1 MRTSRL
7 ATTCL
12 ALALL
17 TACGPSDTGQDA
29 AGASSPSGSRPTSPT
44 PSAHHPGGR
53 TRLEPAAAFLPPEA
67 AAAAELPGWRVDQA
81 YEPAAGPL
89 LDPCGGDPFPRAD
102 DVAASG
108 ERALG
113 SQREAGGSELVQEV
127 FRYSS
132 SEAAADALAAYA
144 AAVER
149 CPDRASP
156 QSPEGY
162 TERHSAVEQTEGGG
176 VRQLLVR
183 RQPCLPEG
191 RCPAH
196 FSSYLLAAQAGDGL
210 TVAAYAI
217 GEDGDPEADARALL
231 VAVAERLAAAV
242 R

>member
-1 MRTSRL
+1 MQTSRP
-7 ATTCL
+7 ATACL

-17 TACGPSDTGQDA
+17 TACGSSGTGQEA
-29 AGASSPSGSRPTSPT
+29 AGTPSPAGSRPTSPPT
-44 PSAHHPGGR
+44 AATQAAGPGW
-53 TRLEPAAAFLPPEA
+53 EPAAAFLPPEA
-67 AAAAELPGWRVDQA
+67 AGSAELLGWQVDQA

-89 LDPCGGDPFPRAD
+89 LDPCGADPFPLAD
-102 DVAASG
+102 EVVASG

-132 SEAAADALAAYA
+132 PEAAADALGGYV

-162 TERHSAVEQTEGGG
+162 TERHSVVEQTDSGG
-176 VRQLLVR
+176 VQQLLVR
-183 RQPCLPEG
+183 RLPCLPEG
-191 RCPAH
+191 QCPAH

-231 VAVAERLAAAV
+231 VAVAEQLAAAV